1 VKKGQPTNLAASV
14 HARLLNQARSSGRSF
29 NDLVQLFAMERF
41 LYRLSE
47 SPHASKFVLKGAL
60 LLRVWDT
67 ASYRTTRD
75 IDLLGRVANEID
87 TVESIVRDIC
97 QQTVEDDGLAFDES
111 SVLGATIVEE
121 ADYSGI
127 RVTFRGMLGNTRLAM
142 QIDVG
147 FGDRVT
153 PEPRDIKFPTFLD
166 MPGPCLKAY
175 PPETT
180 VAEKLE
186 VMLRRGEANS
196 RMKDFHDIW
205 WLARGF
211 SFDGATL
218 ARAIRTTCEHRGT
231 AIPVQPLAMTLGFA
245 ADPSRRAQWK
255 AFRKRLVPAVCP
267 EDFPE
272 VVEKVTEFLL
282 PVVAAISNGTQF
294 ERNWQASGPWI

>member
-1 VKKGQPTNLAASV
+1 MKKGQPTNLAASV

-29 NDLVQLFAMERF
+29 NDLVQLFSMERF
-41 LYRLSE
+41 SYRLSK

-97 QQTVEDDGLAFDES
+97 QQTVEADGLVFDET
-111 SVLGATIVEE
+111 SVLGAAIVEE

-127 RVTFRGMLGNTRLAM
+127 RVTFRGTLGNTRLAM

-147 FGDRVT
+147 FGDTVT
-153 PEPRDIKFPTFLD
+153 PGPRDIEFPTFLD
-166 MPGPCLKAY
+166 MSAPCLKSY

-205 WLARGF
+205 WLARGL

-218 ARAIRTTCEHRGT
+218 AKAIRATCEHRGT
-231 AIPVQPLAMTLGFA
+231 AVPDQPTALTPGFA
-245 ADPSRRAQWK
+245 ADPSKRAQWK
-255 AFRKRLVPAVCP
+255 AFRKRLMPAVCP
-267 EDFPE
+267 EDFAE

-282 PVVAAISNGTQF
+282 PVVAAISEGTPFQ
-294 ERNWQASGPWI
+294 RNWRASGPWI